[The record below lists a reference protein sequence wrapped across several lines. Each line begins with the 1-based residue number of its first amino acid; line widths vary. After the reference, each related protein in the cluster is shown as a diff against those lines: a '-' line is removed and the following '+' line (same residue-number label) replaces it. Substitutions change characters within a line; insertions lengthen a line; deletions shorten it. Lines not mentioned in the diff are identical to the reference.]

1 MLFYILIASSAIL
14 GAGFLYSLNKNYRL
28 KLELKFLTAVADEDK
43 AARVKLEEEKLVS
56 LKQVEQLSSKL
67 QHQEQIV
74 ESFEKLREESNKSTK
89 AALFDLG
96 NELSKQLIDIHKKEN
111 KETREISE
119 KNIENTAKK
128 FNSEFERV
136 VNMVGSLN
144 REVSQ
149 SKEIVDVIKNSLLS
163 PSGAGNLAEI
173 TLENILKQSNLRI
186 NIDFIMQYSAIGEN
200 QEMLRPDAVIFLPHN
215 NLMVIDAKASKF
227 LVDDQDDMKNLAKTM
242 NTHLR
247 SLSGKPYAEAVR
259 KNLQE
264 HKTNNV
270 GNIMTLMFLPSEQA
284 VEKLVEADKD
294 FLNKAWKANI
304 FPVGPSGIMN
314 MLSFARFQVSE
325 QMMMH
330 NHQQIIEEVK
340 KLLGSVS
347 IIADHST
354 KLGNS
359 LSSAVGHYDK
369 FAGSFNRNLLSKA
382 RNISQMGI
390 ESPLKKDHPPLK
402 RFQVIAA
409 KSELIEVE
417 PEEETTKEEVKKLEG
432 A

>member
-1 MLFYILIASSAIL
+1 MLFYILIASSVIL

-28 KLELKFLTAVADEDK
+28 KLELKFLAAIAEEDK
-43 AARVKLEEEKLVS
+43 AERLKLEAEKLTY
-56 LKQVEQLSSKL
+56 LKQIEQLSSKL

-74 ESFEKLREESNKSTK
+74 ESFEKLREESHQSTK

-119 KNIENTAKK
+119 KNIQDTAKK

-144 REVSQ
+144 KEVSQ
-149 SKEIVDVIKNSLLS
+149 SKDIVDVIKNSLLS

-186 NIDFIMQYSAIGEN
+186 NIDFIMQYSAVGEN
-200 QEMLRPDAVIFLPHN
+200 QEMLRPDAVIFLPNN
-215 NLMVIDAKASKF
+215 NLMVVDAKASKF
-227 LVDDQDDMKNLAKTM
+227 LVDDKDNMKNLAKTM
-242 NTHLR
+242 NIHLR

-259 KNLQE
+259 KNLQAS
-264 HKTNNV
+264 KSNNI

-284 VEKLVEADKD
+284 VEKLIEADKD
-294 FLNKAWKANI
+294 FLHKAWKANI

-314 MLSFARFQVSE
+314 MLSFAKFQVSE
-325 QMMMH
+325 QMMLH

-347 IIADHST
+347 TITDHSI

-359 LSSAVGHYDK
+359 LSSAMNHYDK
-369 FAGSFNRNLLSKA
+369 FAGSFNHNLLSKA

-390 ESPLKKDHPPLK
+390 ESPLKKDQSPLK
-402 RFQVIAA
+402 RFQVITA

-417 PEEETTKEEVKKLEG
+417 AEEDSKPEEVKKLEG
-432 A
+432 V